1 LSERPADEGRPRAL
15 VVDDDPGVRYTLREI
30 LETEGLEVEEAEDGV
45 RALERLEPFQPDL
58 VLADLRMPRMDG
70 MELLRRIGTGP
81 AAPRVVLVTAHGS
94 ERQAVEA
101 IKAGAWDYFRKP
113 FEPEELLAVV
123 RRATEAARL
132 RAQNQRLAGEL
143 ALARTMIFDSPAMG
157 RLASLVAR
165 VGPRDVAVLLTGESG
180 TGKERV
186 AEALVQ
192 ASRRAAR
199 PFVRFNCASLVP
211 DLAEAELFGHARGAF
226 TGAVRA
232 RIGLFGEADGGT
244 LLLDEV
250 GELPLPLQA
259 KLLRVLQEGEV
270 RPVGEERSRK
280 VDVRVIAATHRDL
293 ADLVARGAFR
303 EDLYWRLNVVHLHVP
318 ALREHPEDIPLLAR
332 HFLARFS
339 ERFGTGP
346 LRAGD
351 EVFARL
357 AAWHWPGNVRELE
370 HAIEKLVALSHEG
383 EVDPTLL
390 PPGGNGSGAG
400 GAGGEKEPAGELG
413 AMTLKARVDAFERG
427 LVMEA
432 LRASGNNRTEAA
444 RKLGISRVT
453 LHDKLHKHGLARGG
467 DEQ

>member
-1 LSERPADEGRPRAL
+1 MSDRPPAEGRPRAL

-30 LETEGLEVEEAEDGV
+30 LESEGLEVEEAEDGI

-132 RAQNQRLAGEL
+132 RAQNERLAGEL
-143 ALARTMIFDSPAMG
+143 ALARTMIFDSPAMS
-157 RLASLVAR
+157 RLAGLVAR

-232 RIGLFGEADGGT
+232 RVGLFGEADGGT

-250 GELPLPLQA
+250 GELPQALQA

-270 RPVGEERSRK
+270 RPVGEERSRN

-351 EVFARL
+351 DVFARL

-370 HAIEKLVALSHEG
+370 HAVEKLVALSHEG

-390 PPGGNGSGAG
+390 PPGGG
-400 GAGGEKEPAGELG
+400 GGEKEPAAELG

-432 LRASGNNRTEAA
+432 LRATGNNRTEAA
-444 RKLGISRVT
+444 RRLGISRVT

>member
-1 LSERPADEGRPRAL
+1 
-15 VVDDDPGVRYTLREI
+15 
-30 LETEGLEVEEAEDGV
+30 
-45 RALERLEPFQPDL
+45 
-58 VLADLRMPRMDG
+58 
-70 MELLRRIGTGP
+70 
-81 AAPRVVLVTAHGS
+81 
-94 ERQAVEA
+94 
-101 IKAGAWDYFRKP
+101 
-113 FEPEELLAVV
+113 
-123 RRATEAARL
+123 
-132 RAQNQRLAGEL
+132 
-143 ALARTMIFDSPAMG
+143 
-157 RLASLVAR
+157 VAR
-165 VGPRDVAVLLTGESG
+165 VGPRDITVLITGESG

-186 AEALVQ
+186 AEALVR
-192 ASRRAAR
+192 ASPRAER
-199 PFVRFNCASLVP
+199 SFVRFNCASLVP

-232 RIGLFGEADGGT
+232 RVGLFGEADGGT

-250 GELPLPLQA
+250 GELPQALQA

-270 RPVGEERSRK
+270 RPVGEERSRN

-332 HFLARFS
+332 HFLARFT

-390 PPGGNGSGAG
+390 PPGGSGGGGG
-400 GAGGEKEPAGELG
+400 GAGGERDAPGELG

>member
-1 LSERPADEGRPRAL
+1 LSERGAPEGRARAL

-30 LETEGLEVEEAEDGV
+30 LESEGLEVEEAVDGV
-45 RALERLEPFQPDL
+45 AALARLEPFAPDL

-81 AAPRVVLVTAHGS
+81 GAPRVVLVTAHGS

-101 IKAGAWDYFRKP
+101 MKAGAWDYFRKP

-123 RRATEAARL
+123 HRATEAARL
-132 RAQNQRLAGEL
+132 RAQNERLAGEL
-143 ALARTMIFDSPAMG
+143 ALSRTMVFASPAMS

-186 AEALVQ
+186 AEAIVA
-192 ASRRAAR
+192 ASRRADR
-199 PFVRFNCASLVP
+199 PFVRFNCASLVAE
-211 DLAEAELFGHARGAF
+211 LAEAELFGHARGAF
-226 TGAVRA
+226 TGAVRS
-232 RIGLFGEADGGT
+232 RVGLFGEADGGT

-270 RPVGEERSRK
+270 RPVGEEKSRN

-293 ADLVARGAFR
+293 ADLVAKGAFR

-332 HFLARFS
+332 HFLSRFS

-357 AAWHWPGNVRELE
+357 SAWSWPGNVRELE

-383 EVDPTLL
+383 QLDPTLL
-390 PPGGNGSGAG
+390 PPGGSG
-400 GAGGEKEPAGELG
+400 ERDREEEP

-427 LVMEA
+427 LVVEA
-432 LRASGNNRTEAA
+432 LRAAGGNRTEAA
-444 RKLGISRVT
+444 RRLGISRVT

-467 DEQ
+467 DE

>member
-1 LSERPADEGRPRAL
+1 

-30 LETEGLEVEEAEDGV
+30 LESEGLEVEEAEDGV
-45 RALERLEPFQPDL
+45 RALEKLEPFQPDL

-70 MELLRRIGTGP
+70 MELLRRIGSGP

-113 FEPEELLAVV
+113 FEPDELVAVV

-132 RAQNQRLAGEL
+132 RAQNERLSGEL
-143 ALARTMIFDSPAMG
+143 ALSRTMIFDSPAMS
-157 RLASLVAR
+157 RLAALVAR

-192 ASRRAAR
+192 TSKRAAR

-232 RIGLFGEADGGT
+232 RVGLFGEADGGT

-250 GELPLPLQA
+250 GELPQALQA

-270 RPVGEERSRK
+270 RPVGEERSRN

-318 ALREHPEDIPLLAR
+318 SLREHPEDIPILAR

-390 PPGGNGSGAG
+390 PPGGGGSSGP
-400 GAGGEKEPAGELG
+400 EREPGELP

-432 LRASGNNRTEAA
+432 LRAAGNNRTEAA
-444 RKLGISRVT
+444 RRLGISRVT